1 MSMTELRMRSKL
13 APELMEQQVGRM
25 LRPEDVDV
33 QLRGPSRVLKPDGQP
48 LCVYL
53 PGALNDLREQAWE
66 ILHTLKGS
74 YTSNRGYASGS
85 ERVSGA
91 GKRTY
96 ARAVDSAVL
105 GAMDPA
111 GPQQYCRLTA
121 WTGKEN
127 ERWRALFPLFQR
139 IGQLFQEHVPDRFD
153 NQYRQAMLTE
163 GEWLVPGTPFTTIT
177 VNNTYATAVH
187 TDKGDLESGFSTL
200 AVLRRGD
207 FQGGWICFPEYRV
220 GADMQDGDLLLM
232 DAHAWHGNTPFDP
245 MPDYDVSG
253 RLSKDPGF
261 ERISIVS
268 YFRTNMVNC
277 GSAQDEAERERIYAE
292 NRAQALVGE

>member
-1 MSMTELRMRSKL
+1 MSMTEFRFRSKFDR
-13 APELMEQQVGRM
+13 EQMEQMVGRM
-25 LRPEDVDV
+25 LKPEDVDV
-33 QLRGPSRVLKPDGQP
+33 QLIGPTRVLKTDGSP

-53 PGALNDLREQAWE
+53 PGALNDLKEQAWE

-105 GAMDPA
+105 GSMDPA

-121 WTGKEN
+121 WTGTEN
-127 ERWRALFPLFQR
+127 ERWRALWPTFQR
-139 IGQLFQEHVPDRFD
+139 IGDLLREHVPDRWG
-153 NQYRQAMLTE
+153 NQMEAAKQTDE
-163 GEWLVPGTPFTTIT
+163 HWLVPGTPFTTIT

-187 TDKGDLESGFSTL
+187 TDKGDLETGFSTL
-200 AVLRRGD
+200 ACLRRGE
-207 FQGGWICFPEYRV
+207 FKGGWICFPEYRV
-220 GADMQDGDLLLM
+220 GADLQDGDLLLM
-232 DAHAWHGNTPFDP
+232 DAHAYHGNTPFDP
-245 MPDYDVSG
+245 MPEYEVSG
-253 RLSKDPGF
+253 RLAKDPGF

-268 YFRTNMVNC
+268 YFRTKMVGC
-277 GSAQDEAERERIYAE
+277 GSEADELERERIYAE
-292 NRAQALVGE
+292 NRNAVKVGE